1 MNKYQSLVKKK
12 GQFCKGKVTKSA
24 VKKAASLYVKS
35 AGKGLTGKAK
45 AKAVKSA
52 RTSANR
58 VLNRGCKI
66 SSVVA
71 GRKKKKK

>member
-1 MNKYQSLVKKK
+1 MNKYASLVKKK
-12 GQFCKGKVTKSA
+12 GQFCKGKVTKSV
-24 VKKAASLYVKS
+24 VKKAASVYIKS

-45 AKAVKSA
+45 AKAIKKA
-52 RTSANR
+52 RTSATR

-66 SSVVA
+66 SSVVT